1 MSILDDT
8 PQSPQ
13 TNEAVVAE
21 PTVQE
26 SQPQESFVQKL
37 VETRGE
43 KWSDPEVVAKGKVE
57 ADAHILALE
66 GQLSQMRED
75 LGKQDY
81 AAELLTQLQNK
92 ATDSTDVDI
101 AVSNNNNNISGT
113 ETGEH
118 TSPPVSAEDLK
129 SLVEKTLTERD
140 AKTATDKNLME
151 VATHLESLYG
161 TEADANVMKKA
172 EELGMTWESIKDVA
186 QSSPAAFFALLGEA
200 KAPVKNLSQGSIRT
214 DGVMQQNTGERNWAY
229 YSSLRRENKSA
240 YYTPKVQQQLLED
253 KKRLGDKFGT

>member
-26 SQPQESFVQKL
+26 TQPQESFVQKL

-43 KWSDPEVVAKGKVE
+43 KWGDPEVVAKGKVE

-92 ATDSTDVDI
+92 ATDSTDVQI
-101 AVSNNNNNISGT
+101 AASNNNNISGT
-113 ETGEH
+113 ETVEH
-118 TSPPVSAEDLK
+118 TSDTVSEDDLK

-140 AKTATDKNLME
+140 AKTATDNNLAD

-172 EELGMTWESIKDVA
+172 EELGMTWESIKDIA
-186 QSSPAAFFALLGEA
+186 KTSPAAFFALLGEA

-253 KKRLGDKFGT
+253 KKRLGSKFGA